1 MLFTDKLETFKFS
14 CHLTNTLYWLI
25 FFFMKRKPIPILVGA
40 SQFTQPKDAFPALD
54 PLGLMIKTS
63 RDAFVDAGSDVLPK
77 IIDTVCVVNSFS
89 RDDEKTP
96 VVLAHALGIKPRDT
110 VYSLIGGN
118 TPQKLVNQFSRDIA
132 TGRRRAVLIA
142 GAEAVY
148 SLYRH
153 SKGKA
158 DLNWPDNVT
167 FCQLKEKNLAVNF
180 DTLLHL
186 GCDHEKEILGK
197 QGSTYDEPNN
207 RIEDA
212 YDLFMPQMMYPF
224 FETALRGL
232 SGHTPEEHRL
242 TMGRCYE
249 RLSRVAAGNHYAWSH
264 REFSVDDITHTN
276 TNNRYIVYPYTVRMM
291 ANINVDQAAAL
302 IMMNDGDAIKL
313 GINRSQW
320 VYPMGGAELNNI
332 WHVTQRPRLHDSPA
346 ITEAARLALKQAG
359 LHLSDIDF
367 FDLYSCFP
375 SQVEITRQALG
386 IPEDDP
392 RDLTVTGGLA
402 FFGGPGNN
410 YTMHAIASVV
420 HSIRRERRIKA
431 MITANGWYNSK
442 HAIGI
447 YGAEPPD
454 CAWEDR
460 DDSAIQRTIDREAL
474 PELVERADGNL
485 TIEAYMIRYDKN
497 GQPDRATVIGRLHDG
512 HRSLADVE
520 ADIGELRELEC
531 IELVGKLEMCAI
543 THPLDVM

>member
-1 MLFTDKLETFKFS
+1 
-14 CHLTNTLYWLI
+14 
-25 FFFMKRKPIPILVGA
+25 MKRKPIPILVGA

-54 PLGLMIKTS
+54 PLGLMIKAS
-63 RDAFVDAGSDVLPK
+63 RDAFADAGSDVLTK

-96 VVLAHALGIKPRDT
+96 VALAHALGIRPQDT
-110 VYSLIGGN
+110 IYSLIGGN

-132 TGRRRAVLIA
+132 SGRRRAILIA

-148 SLYRH
+148 SLYR
-153 SKGKA
+153 SSRGK
-158 DLNWPDNVT
+158 DNLNWPDNVT

-197 QGSTYDEPNN
+197 QGNTYDEPNN

-212 YDLFMPQMMYPF
+212 YDLFMPQMMYSF

-232 SGHTPEEHRL
+232 SGRTPEEHRL

-249 RLSRVAAGNHYAWSH
+249 RLSRVAAGNHHAWS
-264 REFSVDDITHTN
+264 RRAFSAEDITRATSH
-276 TNNRYIVYPYTVRMM
+276 NRYVVYPYTVRMM

-302 IMMNDGDAIKL
+302 IMMNDRDADKL
-313 GINRSQW
+313 GIDRSQW

-420 HSIRRERRIKA
+420 HCIRRESRIKA

-454 CAWEDR
+454 CAWEDC
-460 DDSAIQRTIDREAL
+460 DDSAIQRAIDREAL
-474 PELVERADGNL
+474 PGPVERADGNL
-485 TIEAYMIRYDKN
+485 TIEAFLIRYDKE
-497 GQPDRATVIGRLHDG
+497 GQPERATVIGRLHDG
-512 HRSLADVE
+512 HRAL
-520 ADIGELRELEC
+520 ADIGADISKLRKLEH
-531 IELVGKLEMCAI
+531 IELVGKTGDVHYNASFGRNVIKLHPI
-543 THPLDVM
+543 TSP

>member
-1 MLFTDKLETFKFS
+1 MKL
-14 CHLTNTLYWLI
+14 
-25 FFFMKRKPIPILVGA
+25 KPIPILVGA

-54 PLGLMIKTS
+54 PLGLMIKAS
-63 RDAFVDAGSDVLPK
+63 RDAFADAGSDVLPK
-77 IIDTVCVVNSFS
+77 ILDTVCVVNSFS

-96 VVLAHALGIKPRDT
+96 IMLAEALGIKPRDAI
-110 VYSLIGGN
+110 YSLIGGN

-132 TGRRRAVLIA
+132 SGRRRAILIA

-148 SLYRH
+148 SLHRYIR
-153 SKGKA
+153 GKA
-158 DLNWPDNVT
+158 ELNWPDNET
-167 FCQLKEKNLAVNF
+167 LRQLREKNLTVNF

-186 GCDHEKEILGK
+186 GCDHEKNILDTQDGK
-197 QGSTYDEPNN
+197 YDEPNN
-207 RIEDA
+207 SVEDA

-232 SGHTPEEHRL
+232 FGRTPEEHRL
-242 TMGRCYE
+242 SIGRRYE
-249 RLSRVAAGNHYAWSH
+249 RFSRVAAGNPYAWS
-264 REFSVDDITHTN
+264 RRAFSAEDITRATPH
-276 TNNRYIVYPYTVRMM
+276 NRYVVYPYTVRMM

-302 IMMNDGDAIKL
+302 VMMNDQDANKL
-313 GINRSQW
+313 GIDRSRW
-320 VYPMGGAELNNI
+320 VYPMGGTELNNV
-332 WHVTQRPRLHDSPA
+332 WHVTQRSRLHDSPA
-346 ITEAARLALKQAG
+346 ITEAARLSLKQSG
-359 LHLSDIDF
+359 LHLSDIDI

-375 SQVEITRQALG
+375 SQVEISRRALG
-386 IPEDDP
+386 MPEDDP

-420 HSIRRERRIKA
+420 HLIRHNRRMKA

-460 DDSAIQRTIDREAL
+460 DDSDIQRAIDRQTL
-474 PELVERADGNL
+474 PEPVERADGTL

-497 GQPDRATVIGRLHDG
+497 GQPERATVIGRLHDG
-512 HRSLADVE
+512 HRALADID
-520 ADIGELRELEC
+520 ADIGELRNLEH
-531 IELVGKLEMCAI
+531 IELVGKTAHVRYNAALGRNMI
-543 THPLDVM
+543 KFQF